1 MSTIISRPFRFT
13 EFQLFDAP
21 SNDENGW
28 KPVALP
34 DNRPP
39 PRLTGK
45 FVYAFQVLGADTQL
59 FAEILADAQ
68 GKLAVTPGRVARTTE
83 RDKRAAPAATNTD
96 VFTLPHTINGKR
108 AFYFFLVSRIRLH
121 VSTIND
127 LEVTRP
133 PALVPLDLEKD
144 GSFLLVG
151 GSDGNSTT
159 IETFLP
165 VIDPITIGINLH
177 TRYEQACNELIA
189 FTMEFKEQ
197 SDAQR
202 TRVRDRHKALFLA
215 KLLQS
220 VVEGDPSDKLG
231 LKNEFKN
238 DDPSAPKKFIETYDK
253 TVEDLVKRRDRLV
266 EPLVHFLAGK
276 LLETAENSY
285 LVTEKDDYAAFLSHL
300 EVMYDRINEAP
311 LGKARIGKLID
322 NPTFAF
328 REYVLRTS
336 PAPDAKFSVGRKAN
350 SAILGLWKEAVPGV
364 LSKAPNAAEKIANA
378 LKFIARIELVKVE
391 AKEISYTYRKK
402 NGRLRTVTKTVQE
415 TTAIAPA
422 TALAKWAQDGLPGR
436 GLERLA
442 QGIEIA
448 NLTLALVS
456 LANAEPGE
464 DRGFALLNLFGSVLD
479 GVSAFNAFL
488 KIGERSIKIVGGVSA
503 AVDTVLA
510 ARDGINA
517 YGRDDTSSAV
527 GFGIVATGS
536 VLTLAGCVCAAA
548 GLAAGATVV
557 GIPLAAFLE
566 VVGAVLVGAGWI
578 LAVFSADSEIE
589 LFVSHCMFGKN
600 SNSGSKDKPKWA
612 SAAFGTWSQPGGLDH
627 QVKSLLTILAAFT
640 VKATDYTGINVQ
652 LGLTMS
658 GSKLRIKFDAGYN
671 LGITHRPDLLIDI
684 GQQSMQQFGGDPQDP
699 SRLRVG
705 ESNGRP
711 FVQITADWPPNVRP
725 PKAIQHQYCMVEVQ
739 LLLDDQ
745 GNTVPIQ
752 KALSYR
758 VHELNSILSGPLS
771 SHE

>member
-1 MSTIISRPFRFT
+1 MSTTISRPFRFT
-13 EFQLFDAP
+13 EFQLFDVPAK
-21 SNDENGW
+21 DESTW

-34 DNRPP
+34 SDKEP
-39 PRLTGK
+39 PRFSGK
-45 FVYAFQVLGADTQL
+45 FVYAFRVLGDDTQL
-59 FAEILADAQ
+59 FAEIFADQQ
-68 GKLAVTPGRVARTTE
+68 GNLAVFPGRVARATE
-83 RDKRAAPAATNTD
+83 RDKRDQPTPTGSD
-96 VFTLPHTINGKR
+96 RFTLPHTINGKR
-108 AFYFFLVSRIRLH
+108 AFYFFIVSRIRLH

-127 LEVTRP
+127 LEVERP
-133 PALVPLDLEKD
+133 PALVALDLEKD
-144 GSFLLVG
+144 DSFLFVG
-151 GSDGNSTT
+151 SSDGNSSSS
-159 IETFLP
+159 ETFLP

-220 VVEGDPSDKLG
+220 VMEGDPSDKLG

-238 DDPSAPKKFIETYDK
+238 SDPSAVKAYIDAYDK
-253 TVEDLVKRRDRLV
+253 TVQDLVKRRDRLV

-276 LLETAENSY
+276 LLETTENSY
-285 LVTEKDDYAAFLSHL
+285 LVTEKQDYALFLPHL
-300 EVMYDRINEAP
+300 QLMHERINEAP

-336 PAPDAKFSVGRKAN
+336 PADDARFAVGRKAH
-350 SAILGLWKEAVPGV
+350 SAILGLWREAVPGL
-364 LSKAPNAAEKIANA
+364 LSKTPSAAERIANS
-378 LKFIARIELVKVE
+378 LKFIARLDLVKVE
-391 AKEISYTYRKK
+391 TKQISYTYRKK

-442 QGIEIA
+442 QGIEVA

-456 LANAEPGE
+456 LADAEPGE

-488 KIGERSIKIVGGVSA
+488 KIGERSIKIVGGISA

-557 GIPLAAFLE
+557 GIPFAVFLE

-578 LAVFSADSEIE
+578 LAVFSADTEIE
-589 LFVSHCMFGKN
+589 LFVSHCMFGKS
-600 SNSGSKDKPKWA
+600 SNSGSTDKPKWA
-612 SAAFGTWSQPGGLDH
+612 SAAFGDWAKPGGLDH

-640 VKATDYTGINVQ
+640 VKATDYTGINIQ

-658 GSKLRIKFDAGYN
+658 GSKLRVKFVAGYN
-671 LGITHRPDLLIDI
+671 LGILHQPDLLIDI
-684 GQQSMQQFGGDPQDP
+684 GQQTMQQLGGDPQDP

-705 ESNGRP
+705 ENNGRA
-711 FVQITADWPPNVRP
+711 FVQITADWPPNARP
-725 PKAIQHQYCMVEVQ
+725 PKAIQHQFCTVEVQ
-739 LLLDDQ
+739 LLLNDQ
-745 GNTVPIQ
+745 GNTVPINGPM
-752 KALSYR
+752 SYR
-758 VHELNSILSGPLS
+758 VHELNSILSGPKS
-771 SHE
+771 SHD